1 MTTID
6 TSTLATSTGTTSSD
20 TNSVISSDFETF
32 LTMLTAQMENQD
44 PLNPVDSTDYATQL
58 ATFSS
63 VEQQV
68 LTNDLLSDLTGMFAT
83 SSMSELANWVGNE
96 VRVSAAAYYG
106 GTNSVTVAAEPDSA
120 ADSAELVVYD
130 STGTEVDR
138 LSIDTNAALIE
149 WEGMSEGSYSFAV
162 LSYQDGVQINAETAD
177 VYVAVTEVRSA
188 DDGVALVLES
198 GDVVAATDVTAL
210 RDPSYG

>member
-6 TSTLATSTGTTSSD
+6 TSTLLTPSAAASADNS
-20 TNSVISSDFETF
+20 SVISSDFETF
-32 LTMLTAQMENQD
+32 LKMLTAQMENQD

-96 VRVSAAAYYG
+96 VRASAAAYFD

-130 STGTEVDR
+130 STGEEVDR
-138 LSIDTNAALIE
+138 LSIETSAALIE
-149 WEGMSEGSYSFAV
+149 WQGSAEGSYSFAV
-162 LSYQDGVQINAETAD
+162 LSYQDGVQISAETAD

-188 DDGVALVLES
+188 DDGVLLVLES